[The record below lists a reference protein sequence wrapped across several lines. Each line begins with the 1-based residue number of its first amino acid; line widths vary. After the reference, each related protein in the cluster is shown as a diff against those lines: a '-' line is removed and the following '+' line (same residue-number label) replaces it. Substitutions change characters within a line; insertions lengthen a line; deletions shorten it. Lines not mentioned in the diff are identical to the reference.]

1 MDALQQAIR
10 VATTG
15 LNAQSQR
22 MRVVSE
28 NLANAHSTGEVPGA
42 DPYRRKTIGFDKDDS
57 TDDGVARVGSARVDF
72 DRSPFRVEYLPG
84 HPAADDRGYVR
95 MPNVNTLIE
104 LADMR
109 EAQRSYM
116 ANVQMIKQS
125 RELISMT
132 LDLLRPSS

>member
-1 MDALQQAIR
+1 MDSLQQAIR

-15 LNAQSQR
+15 LSAQSQR

-42 DPYRRKTIGFDKDDS
+42 DPYRRKTIGFSNDGSAEDGAALV
-57 TDDGVARVGSARVDF
+57 GVAHVDF
-72 DRSPFRVEYLPG
+72 DRSPFRTEYLPG
-84 HPAADDRGYVR
+84 HPAADETGYVK
-95 MPNVNTLIE
+95 MPNVNMLIE

-125 RELISMT
+125 REMISMT
-132 LDLLRPSS
+132 LDLLRPST